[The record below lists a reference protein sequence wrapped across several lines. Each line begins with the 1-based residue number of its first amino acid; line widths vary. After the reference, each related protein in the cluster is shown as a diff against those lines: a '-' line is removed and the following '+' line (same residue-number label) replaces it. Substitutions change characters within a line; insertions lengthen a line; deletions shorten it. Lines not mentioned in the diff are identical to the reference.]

1 MKGKREHT
9 SVEAA
14 QPSGKI
20 QSVGSRPSMIIGYYI
35 AVSDVHVVV
44 ASVCNQNPYLYC
56 KAVSWKHDA
65 WFVVQMV

>member
-1 MKGKREHT
+1 MNHT

-14 QPSGKI
+14 QPSGKV
-20 QSVGSRPSMIIGYYI
+20 QSVGSRPSMIIGYHT
-35 AVSDVHVVV
+35 AVSDLRVVG
-44 ASVCNQNPYLYC
+44 ASVLNQNPYLYC